1 MNGNDKKYSSS
12 ILIGTL
18 SAATITLVLL
28 MIVRYAQA
36 FSNPLRVIEKIGT
49 LSTNHSEFFAYTI
62 FILILA
68 IIFTVGYGVAY
79 AARRQ
84 LQARPQGSPL

>member
-1 MNGNDKKYSSS
+1 VIGNDKKYSSS

-28 MIVRYAQA
+28 MILRYVHA
-36 FSNPLRVIEKIGT
+36 FSSPLRMIEKISA
-49 LSTNHSEFFAYTI
+49 LSVNHPAFFAYAI
-62 FILILA
+62 SILITL
-68 IIFTVGYGVAY
+68 IIFTVGCGVAY

-84 LQARPQGSPL
+84 SRALPQVSP